1 MWESSFGVNM
11 GDTKIKDM
19 TAGSPMKLIFN
30 FTIPI
35 FFGMLFQQFYSIVDT
50 MIVGKILGVDALAA
64 VGATGSLTFMII
76 GLCNGIASGFAIPV
90 AQRFGARDESG
101 LKSYIANGVY
111 LGAVVSVIITVI
123 VTTFCYTILK
133 IMNTPLNIIDE
144 SHKYLFIIFMGLPV
158 TFFYNYFSGVMRSL
172 GDSKTPLYF
181 LLAASVL
188 NIILDVVSI
197 IYLGMGV
204 EGAAYATILSQLI
217 ATIASGIY
225 MWKKYPV
232 LHMTKE
238 ERKAKMQ
245 NMGYLLYMG
254 LPMGLQYSITAIG
267 AVILQTALNGLGS
280 MYVAA
285 VTSGVRIVCFFFTM
299 FDALGATMT
308 TFGGQNVGARK
319 LDRVKKGLGCA
330 CLIGSVYAVF
340 AFGILYV
347 TGPKLALLFVDAS
360 ETELIANIAKYLV
373 LESMFYIPLAFV
385 DCFRYLL
392 QGMGYSMLAI
402 IAGGLEMLAR
412 IIAAFAIVPVYGFV
426 GVCLAGPIAWIMA
439 DLYLIPTFFFV
450 CHSLQKKFRAE
461 SRGACLEE

>member
-1 MWESSFGVNM
+1 MAE
-11 GDTKIKDM
+11 TKIKDL
-19 TAGSPMKLIFN
+19 TVGNPMKLIWR
-30 FTIPI
+30 FTLPI
-35 FFGMLFQQFYSIVDT
+35 FFGMLFQQFYGIVDT

-101 LKSYIANGVY
+101 LKTAIANGIY
-111 LGAVVSVIITVI
+111 LGIVVSIIITVI
-123 VTTFCYTILK
+123 VTTFCYSILS
-133 IMNTPLNIIDE
+133 IMNTPSNIINE
-144 SHKYLFIIFMGLPV
+144 SHKYLFIIFLGLPI

-188 NIILDVVSI
+188 NIVLDIVCI
-197 IYLGMGV
+197 IYWGMGV
-204 EGAAYATILSQLI
+204 EGAAYATIFSQFL
-217 ATIASGIY
+217 AAVASGFF
-225 MWKKYPV
+225 MWKKYPL
-232 LHMTKE
+232 LHMNAE
-238 ERKAKMQ
+238 ERRVDIPC
-245 NMGYLLYMG
+245 MGLLLYMG

-299 FDALGATMT
+299 FDALGSTMT
-308 TFGGQNVGARK
+308 TFGGQNMGARK
-319 LDRVKKGLGCA
+319 IDRVKKGLGCA
-330 CLIGSVYAVF
+330 CLIGSIYAIF
-340 AFGILYV
+340 AFAILYV

-373 LESMFYIPLAFV
+373 IESMFYIPLAFV

-402 IAGGLEMLAR
+402 IAGGLEMFAR
-412 IIAAFAIVPVYGFV
+412 IIAAFAIVPVFGFV
-426 GVCLAGPIAWIMA
+426 GVCLAGPIAWILA
-439 DLYLIPTFFFV
+439 DLYLIPTFFV
-450 CHSLQKKFRAE
+450 VIRKEKSKL
-461 SRGACLEE
+461 